1 WNDAALC
8 ISSVQFTSG
17 SYIGMEISYLRPESL
32 QFLAAMLLLFICFY
46 CISKRNFS
54 FFIFLSISNAFR
66 FEYSQLLIVQ
76 LKSYILCW
84 LPRFSPVCS
93 SFVSFIMDHSK
104 GEDEMDITLLG
115 TEVCPLEMSLWKLRF
130 LRPLGGFIC
139 LKRSDSSPSGSS
151 VPGILQARTLEWGV
165 IVTLSDEGHLQCSYL
180 GTDPSLFQ
188 APKVESR
195 ELNYD
200 ELDKELKE
208 LQKVIKNA
216 NKSQGVWP
224 LTEREDDLKVSAMV
238 SSNFD
243 SVSQATDAEVGAD
256 LVPSVTVKVTLRNRV
271 ALQKIKLS
279 IYVQPPLV
287 LTDDQFTFESL
298 APDMT
303 RTVGFSVYLK
313 GSYLPPELEGN
324 AVVSYSRPTER
335 NPDGIPRVSQCKF
348 RLPLKLVCL
357 PGQPSKTASHKL
369 IIDTNKPPVSLL
381 SLFPG
386 FAKQLEDD
394 QVNVMGFHFLG
405 GSQVTLLASKTSQRY
420 RIQSEQFEDL
430 WLITNELIVRLQ
442 EYFEKQGIKDFTCSF
457 SGPVPLQEYF
467 ELIDHHFELR
477 INGEKLEELLSERA
491 VQFRAIQRRLL
502 TRFKDKTPA
511 PLQHLDT
518 LLDGTYKQVHPCCC
532 ITLFHS
538 FLWLSSIPLY
548 ICIISLFI
556 SFLKGRTVEKEMASH
571 SMGCHFFLQGV
582 FLTHDSNPRL
592 RSPALAGRFF
602 TISAT

>member
-1 WNDAALC
+1 GVIC
-8 ISSVQFTSG
+8 ISAVTDISSG
-17 SYIGMEISYLRPESL
+17 NLDPA
-32 QFLAAMLLLFICFY
+32 FLLLFLDLRIDFSRGRSGGLGFHICPCY
-46 CISKRNFS
+46 SLELCIQTVYLSFSPLPLTSLLFSAICRDLICIQSMDGMLMVFEQESYAFGRFLPGSLLPGPLAYSSRTDSFITVSSCHQVESYKYQVLAFATDADKRQETEQQKHGSGKRLIVDWTLNIGEQALDICIVSFNQSASSVFVLGERNF
-54 FFIFLSISNAFR
+54 F
-66 FEYSQLLIVQ
+66 
-76 LKSYILCW
+76 
-84 LPRFSPVCS
+84 
-93 SFVSFIMDHSK
+93 
-104 GEDEMDITLLG
+104 
-115 TEVCPLEMSLWKLRF
+115 
-130 LRPLGGFIC
+130 C
-139 LKRSDSSPSGSS
+139 LKDNGQIRFMKKLDYSPSCFL
-151 VPGILQARTLEWGV
+151 PY
-165 IVTLSDEGHLQCSYL
+165 CS
-180 GTDPSLFQ
+180 G
-188 APKVESR
+188 
-195 ELNYD
+195 
-200 ELDKELKE
+200 
-208 LQKVIKNA
+208 
-216 NKSQGVWP
+216 
-224 LTEREDDLKVSAMV
+224 
-238 SSNFD
+238 
-243 SVSQATDAEVGAD
+243 QATDAEVGAD

-298 APDMT
+298 
-303 RTVGFSVYLK
+303 
-313 GSYLPPELEGN
+313 
-324 AVVSYSRPTER
+324 ER
-335 NPDGIPRVSQCKF
+335 NPDGIPRISQCKF

-369 IIDTNKPPVSLL
+369 TIDTNKPPVSLL

-548 ICIISLFI
+548 ICIISLF
-556 SFLKGRTVEKEMASH
+556 
-571 SMGCHFFLQGV
+571 
-582 FLTHDSNPRL
+582 
-592 RSPALAGRFF
+592 
-602 TISAT
+602 